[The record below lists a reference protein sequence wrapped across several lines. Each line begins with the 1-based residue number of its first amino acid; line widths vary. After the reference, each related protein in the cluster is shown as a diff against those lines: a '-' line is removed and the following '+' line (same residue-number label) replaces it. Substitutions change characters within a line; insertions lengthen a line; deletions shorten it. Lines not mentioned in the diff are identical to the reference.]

1 MKQLKKYLLTG
12 SMVLIAVLL
21 VLFKY
26 GDYVANPW
34 TRDGQ
39 VRAQVVQIT
48 PRVSGPIVDLPILDN
63 QRVKTGDLLFVI
75 DPRTFKATLD
85 QARAQL
91 DETGDNVQVLEK
103 QVEAAQAGVEVSKAA
118 IKQAQVYIVQL
129 AATIAKN
136 KAEYER
142 QKDLLPKQATSQKA
156 LERAQANY
164 EVSVQEKI
172 GAEAALYQSRASLAE
187 SQAAL
192 AEARANLGAL
202 GALNPQI
209 RAAQAAVEQ
218 AELNL
223 EFAQVR
229 APVDGYVTNL
239 NIRLGSQAVA
249 NQPAL
254 ALVDVNSYWIDG
266 FFRENTIAGIRAGD
280 RAVVT
285 LMTYPDKPL
294 EGRVDSLGW
303 GIAQQDGSTGFEL
316 LPNISP
322 TFEWIRLAQRVPVRI
337 HLSEVPADIALRVGT
352 TCSVLV
358 MSGTADRDTPQPVPA
373 APKTLQ

>member
-12 SMVLIAVLL
+12 SIVLIAVLL

-26 GDYVANPW
+26 WDYVANPW

-63 QRVKTGDLLFVI
+63 QHVKTGDLLFAI

-103 QVEAAQAGVEVSKAA
+103 QVEAAQAGVQVSKAA
-118 IKQAQVYIVQL
+118 IMQAQVYIVQL

-202 GALNPQI
+202 GALNPQL
-209 RAAQAAVEQ
+209 RASLAAVQQ

-223 EFAQVR
+223 EFTQVR

-239 NIRLGSQAVA
+239 NLRLGSQAVA

-266 FFRENTIAGIRAGD
+266 YFRENTIANVRAGD
-280 RAVVT
+280 RALVT
-285 LMTYPDKPL
+285 LMTYPDTPL

-303 GIAQQDGSTGFEL
+303 GIAQQDGSTGSDL
-316 LPNISP
+316 LPSISP

-337 HLSEVPADIALRVGT
+337 HLTDVSPDIALRVGT

-358 MSGTADRDTPQPVPA
+358 MSGTADRDSRQPVPA
-373 APKTLQ
+373 APKALQ

>member
-1 MKQLKKYLLTG
+1 MKQHWKYLLTG
-12 SMVLIAVLL
+12 AVVLLAIAV
-21 VLFKY
+21 VAYKY
-26 GDYVANPW
+26 WDYVVNPW

-39 VRAQVVQIT
+39 VRAEVIQMT
-48 PRVSGPIVDLPILDN
+48 PRVSGPIVALPIRDN
-63 QRVKTGDLLFVI
+63 QFVKAGDLLFEI
-75 DPRTFKATLD
+75 DPRTFQASLD

-91 DETGDNVQVLEK
+91 DQTGDDVQVLEK

-136 KAEYER
+136 KAEFER
-142 QKDLLPKQATSQKA
+142 QKDLLPKKATSQKA
-156 LERAQANY
+156 LEQAQANY
-164 EVSVQEKI
+164 EVAVQEKI
-172 GAEAALYQSRASLAE
+172 GAEAALYQAQASLAE

-202 GALNPQI
+202 GASNPQL
-209 RAAQAAVEQ
+209 RASLAAVRQ

-223 EFAQVR
+223 EFTRVR

-239 NIRLGSQAVA
+239 NLRLGSQAVS

-266 FFRENTIAGIRAGD
+266 FFRENTIADIRAGD
-280 RAVVT
+280 RALVT
-285 LMTYPDKPL
+285 LMTYPDNPL

-316 LPNISP
+316 LPTISP

-337 HLSEVPADIALRVGT
+337 QLKDVPPDIPLRVGT

-358 MSGTADRDTPQPVPA
+358 MTGTAGSEDQKPVPA

>member
-48 PRVSGPIVDLPILDN
+48 PRVSGPIVVLPILDN
-63 QRVKTGDLLFVI
+63 QRVKSGDLLFAI

-164 EVSVQEKI
+164 EISVQEKI

-209 RAAQAAVEQ
+209 RAALAAVEQ

-223 EFAQVR
+223 EFTQVR

-239 NIRLGSQAVA
+239 NLRLGSQAVA

-266 FFRENTIAGIRAGD
+266 FFKENTIAGIRAGD

-285 LMTYPDKPL
+285 LMTYPDEPL
-294 EGRVDSLGW
+294 EGRVDSIGW

-316 LPNISP
+316 LPSISP

-337 HLSEVPADIALRVGT
+337 QLTDVPPDMALRVGT

-358 MSGTADRDTPQPVPA
+358 MSGTSDDDSRPPVPA
-373 APKTLQ
+373 APKALQ